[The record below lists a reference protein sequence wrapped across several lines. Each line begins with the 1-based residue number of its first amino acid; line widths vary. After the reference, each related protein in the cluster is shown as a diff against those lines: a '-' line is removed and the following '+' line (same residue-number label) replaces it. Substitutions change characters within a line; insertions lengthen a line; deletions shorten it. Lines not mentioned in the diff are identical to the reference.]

1 MKSEG
6 YWACCTRGCM
16 RDSVHLQ
23 HCPLPDIVWTWATV
37 EQWRGLRGDLG
48 AMETPGDPEVLS
60 SLAHTI
66 LPPYP
71 DAALCSTGKMESY
84 SFSGDL
90 SNLLFNYTYDYST
103 AMPDTAISAAPC
115 RPDSSVLNKYLVVVI
130 YCLVFILSVV
140 GNGLV
145 VLVVTSS
152 HTNRS
157 VTDVYLL
164 NLAVADLLFALSL
177 PLWAAYRAHEWIF
190 GTVMCKAISMLQE
203 ANFYSGILLLACI
216 SVDRYLAI
224 VYATRAA
231 TEKRHWVKFVCLGIW
246 VFSVLFSLPVL
257 LFREAFPSPNNGTV
271 CYERIGGEDTAKW
284 RIVLR
289 ILPQTF
295 GFALPLLI
303 MLFCYGVTI
312 HTLLQTKNAQKQ
324 RAMKVIFA
332 VVLVFLI
339 CWLPYNITLVLGF
352 AHSCINP
359 IIYAFIGQKFR
370 NSFLK
375 ILAQRGLISKD
386 AVARYGRTSYASTS
400 GNTSTTL

>member
-1 MKSEG
+1 MKDSCPG
-6 YWACCTRGCM
+6 AGRG
-16 RDSVHLQ
+16 
-23 HCPLPDIVWTWATV
+23 PGGNGNA
-37 EQWRGLRGDLG
+37 RGLRD
-48 AMETPGDPEVLS
+48 AVTPSPQHSGTPHH
-60 SLAHTI
+60 AI
-66 LPPYP
+66 
-71 DAALCSTGKMESY
+71 LCSTGKMEPL
-84 SFSGDL
+84 SFSGDF
-90 SNLLFNYTYDYST
+90 SNIFSLYNYTYDYST
-103 AMPDTAISAAPC
+103 AMPDTAVSSSPC
-115 RPDSSVLNKYLVVVI
+115 RPENSVLNKYLVVVI
-130 YCLVFILSVV
+130 YCVVFILSVV

-152 HTNRS
+152 HTSRS
-157 VTDVYLL
+157 VTDIYLL
-164 NLAVADLLFALSL
+164 NLAVADLLFAFSL
-177 PLWAAYRAHEWIF
+177 PLWAAYRAHEWVF
-190 GTVMCKAISMLQE
+190 GTVMCKAISVLQE

-246 VFSVLFSLPVL
+246 VFSMLLSLPVL
-257 LFREAFPSPNNGTV
+257 LFREAFRSPNNGTV
-271 CYERIGGEDTAKW
+271 CYERISGEDTAKW
-284 RIVLR
+284 RVVLR

-295 GFALPLLI
+295 GFALPLLV

>member
-1 MKSEG
+1 MP
-6 YWACCTRGCM
+6 RGP
-16 RDSVHLQ
+16 RD
-23 HCPLPDIVWTWATV
+23 TV
-37 EQWRGLRGDLG
+37 TTGPHQ
-48 AMETPGDPEVLS
+48 
-60 SLAHTI
+60 
-66 LPPYP
+66 LPPSH
-71 DAALCSTGKMESY
+71 AALCSTGKMESL

-90 SNLLFNYTYDYST
+90 SKFLFFYNYTYDYST
-103 AMPDTAISAAPC
+103 AMPDTAISSAPC
-115 RPDSSVLNKYLVVVI
+115 RPDTSVLNKYLVVVI

-145 VLVVTSS
+145 VLVVNSS
-152 HTNRS
+152 HTSRS

-164 NLAVADLLFALSL
+164 NLAVADLLFAFSL
-177 PLWAAYRAHEWIF
+177 PLWAAYRAHEWVF
-190 GTVMCKAISMLQE
+190 GTVMCKAISVLQE

-231 TEKRHWVKFVCLGIW
+231 TEKRHWVKFVCMGIW
-246 VFSVLFSLPVL
+246 VFSVLLSLPVL
-257 LFREAFPSPNNGTV
+257 LFREAFTSPNNGTV
-271 CYERIGGEDTAKW
+271 CYESIGNEDTTKW
-284 RIVLR
+284 RVVLR
-289 ILPQTF
+289 VLPQTF
-295 GFALPLLI
+295 GFALPLLV

-339 CWLPYNITLVLGF
+339 CWLPYNITLVSDTLMRTQAITETCERRNRIDTALSVTQVLGF
-352 AHSCINP
+352 SHSCINP

-386 AVARYGRTSYASTS
+386 AVARYGRASYASTS